1 MLTLNAFSGLTRP
14 SDANYK
20 NSFIATCDS
29 VGSQIQLSA
38 TSPFGGNKGFRINN
52 VGNVDTYFPVA
63 ATYLPADNNA
73 PPSPNRMMINN
84 RYTPTHFTVVV
95 NKGDIGNTPAARV
108 NRIWYVKAA
117 SDTAVADMKL
127 YFTMRDPT
135 EFGVIQNEVESG
147 FMYTDVRILQRD
159 YTSNPHFIAISD
171 FGDIKSF
178 PFNPG
183 NEAYGQYTYGVSPD
197 ALGRK
202 IGMTEFNRFTVG
214 NKGSII
220 LPVNIISFNAYQSG
234 NKVLLKWTSLN
245 EVDVDHYE
253 VERSHN
259 GSQFNTIGKVTA
271 RNSGTSAEYD
281 FVDGQPFN
289 SDNFYRIKAVDKN
302 GSVSFTRI
310 IRITLSGIV
319 PSITVYPNPVTDK
332 RFTVQMNN
340 VDAGIYHIVLF
351 NVLGK
356 KLMEQKTEH
365 PGGSASLQITLP
377 SGILPGTYQLS
388 FSGNNKVYLKKVIIH

>member
-1 MLTLNAFSGLTRP
+1 M
-14 SDANYK
+14 
-20 NSFIATCDS
+20 AT
-29 VGSQIQLSA
+29 
-38 TSPFGGNKGFRINN
+38 KGFRINN

-63 ATYLPADNNA
+63 ATYLPADNSVL
-73 PPSPNRMMINN
+73 PSPNRMMINN

-135 EFGVIQNEVESG
+135 EFGVNQNEVESG

-159 YTSNPHFIAISD
+159 YSSNPNFIAISD

-183 NEAYGQYTYGVSPD
+183 LEAYGQYTYGVSPD

-202 IGMTEFNRFTVG
+202 VGMTEFNRFTVG

-220 LPVNIISFNAYQSG
+220 LPVNIISFNAYQEG

-253 VERSHN
+253 VERSAN

-271 RNSGTSAEYD
+271 RNAGTSAAYE
-281 FVDGQPFN
+281 FPDGQPYTG
-289 SDNFYRIKAVDKN
+289 DNFYRIKVVDKN
-302 GSVSFTRI
+302 GSISFTKI
-310 IRITLSGIV
+310 IRISLTGTL
-319 PSITVYPNPVTDK
+319 PSITVYPNPVSEK
-332 RFTVQMNN
+332 RFTLQMNN
-340 VDAGIYHIVLF
+340 VEAGTYHIILYS
-351 NVLGK
+351 VLGK
-356 KLMEQKTEH
+356 KVMEQKTDH
-365 PGGSASLQITLP
+365 PGGIASLQIALP
-377 SGILPGTYQLS
+377 FGVTPGTYQLS
-388 FSGNNKVYLKKVIIH
+388 ISGDKKVFLHKIIIE